1 MLHKVFKESNPT
13 TSNAIKKRG
22 VTKEPCEILTP
33 NHLAQ
38 QIPSLL
44 KIDIDITKPNSQVL
58 NIL

>member
-1 MLHKVFKESNPT
+1 VFKESNPT